1 MRRAANGTMGSV
13 LSMTLPPSMVADID
27 RIARLCG
34 VNRSEFI
41 RTAVA
46 EKAASMG
53 FGHTIYRVIF
63 RHEPGLAKLLYAFS
77 RYFANPVQ
85 SDGFFGFRMGD
96 KVFLPCL
103 ARFIG
108 QG

>member
-27 RIARLCG
+27 RLARLCG

-41 RTAVA
+41 RTAIA

-53 FGHTIYRVIF
+53 FEMSSAGV
-63 RHEPGLAKLLYAFS
+63 AKGTGAK
-77 RYFANPVQ
+77 R
-85 SDGFFGFRMGD
+85 SD
-96 KVFLPCL
+96 
-103 ARFIG
+103 ARAG
-108 QG
+108 

>member
-27 RIARLCG
+27 RLARSCG

-53 FGHTIYRVIF
+53 FEMPDWKGTT
-63 RHEPGLAKLLYAFS
+63 
-77 RYFANPVQ
+77 
-85 SDGFFGFRMGD
+85 
-96 KVFLPCL
+96 KVAGPK
-103 ARFIG
+103 G
-108 QG
+108 

>member
-27 RIARLCG
+27 RLARLCG

-41 RTAVA
+41 RTAIA

-53 FGHTIYRVIF
+53 EAV
-63 RHEPGLAKLLYAFS
+63 ELSGLPFNKTS
-77 RYFANPVQ
+77 RDACC
-85 SDGFFGFRMGD
+85 G
-96 KVFLPCL
+96 
-103 ARFIG
+103 
-108 QG
+108 

>member
-27 RIARLCG
+27 RLARMCG

-53 FGHTIYRVIF
+53 FEMPDWKGATKAAG
-63 RHEPGLAKLLYAFS
+63 PKG
-77 RYFANPVQ
+77 
-85 SDGFFGFRMGD
+85 
-96 KVFLPCL
+96 
-103 ARFIG
+103 
-108 QG
+108 

>member
-27 RIARLCG
+27 RLARLCG

-41 RTAVA
+41 RAAIA

-53 FGHTIYRVIF
+53 FEMSAAGV
-63 RHEPGLAKLLYAFS
+63 EKGAGSK
-77 RYFANPVQ
+77 
-85 SDGFFGFRMGD
+85 G
-96 KVFLPCL
+96 
-103 ARFIG
+103 
-108 QG
+108 

>member
-1 MRRAANGTMGSV
+1 MGRAANGTMGSV

-46 EKAASMG
+46 EKAESMG
-53 FGHTIYRVIF
+53 FEMSATGV
-63 RHEPGLAKLLYAFS
+63 AKGTG
-77 RYFANPVQ
+77 AN
-85 SDGFFGFRMGD
+85 G
-96 KVFLPCL
+96 
-103 ARFIG
+103 
-108 QG
+108 

>member
-13 LSMTLPPSMVADID
+13 LSVTVPPSMVADID
-27 RIARLCG
+27 SLARLCG

-53 FGHTIYRVIF
+53 FEMPDWKGATKGAG
-63 RHEPGLAKLLYAFS
+63 P
-77 RYFANPVQ
+77 
-85 SDGFFGFRMGD
+85 
-96 KVFLPCL
+96 KV
-103 ARFIG
+103 
-108 QG
+108 